1 MRCDGGF
8 DDSSRS
14 DTVTEPTVVVVDD
27 DQAALHSLAF
37 LIESMNI
44 KVQTFDRP
52 KDFLE
57 HYDPTVPGC
66 LVLDVRMPELSGLD
80 LQAEMAS
87 WDYIPP
93 IIFVSGHGDIPMSVR
108 AIKAGAID
116 FLQKPIKDQILLD
129 RINEAIQIDKH
140 ARESRPPN
148 NDLSSRVSRLTSRER
163 EVMDLLVQGRSLKQ
177 ISIEFGISF
186 QTVSKHRARVLSKL
200 EVCNDVELVRLCLG
214 CDQPS
219 D

>member
-1 MRCDGGF
+1 M
-8 DDSSRS
+8 
-14 DTVTEPTVVVVDD
+14 TEPTVVVVDD

-52 KDFLE
+52 NDFLQNF
-57 HYDPTVPGC
+57 DPSVPGC
-66 LVLDVRMPELSGLD
+66 LVIDVRMPEMNGLD
-80 LQAEMAS
+80 LQAELAK
-87 WDYIPP
+87 WDYVPP

-116 FLQKPIKDQILLD
+116 FLQKPVTDQTLLD
-129 RINEAIQIDKH
+129 RINEAIQIDKR
-140 ARESRPPN
+140 ARESMPPSRGFS
-148 NDLSSRVSRLTSRER
+148 DLVSRLTNRER
-163 EVMDLLVQGRSLKQ
+163 EVMELLVQGRSLKQ

-186 QTVSKHRARVLSKL
+186 QTVSKHRARVLNKL
-200 EVCNDVELVRLCLG
+200 EVGNDVELVRLCLG
-214 CDQPS
+214 CDHPS